1 MKDPREG
8 EWTYLATEVTDKNGR
23 LTYTI
28 PRDRALNYGMYPVKL
43 VVRYYYYY
51 YLIFLFL
58 LICAICILF
67 YCNLNINCN

>member
-43 VVRYYYYY
+43 VVRYYYYQ
-51 YLIFLFL
+51 LIFLL
-58 LICAICILF
+58 L
-67 YCNLNINCN
+67 